1 MEKQNWR
8 ELVQRVIKT
17 EMSFRGVK
25 YQALSQRLEEN
36 GIIQTADN
44 LRNKVNKGIMGADLF
59 LQILVVLNARPL
71 NVADMQEI
79 MGDLS
84 RNTLEDDE

>member
-1 MEKQNWR
+1 MEKQSWR

-25 YQALSQRLEEN
+25 YQALSQRLAEQ
-36 GIIQTADN
+36 GINQSADN

-71 NVADMQEI
+71 NVTDMQEI
-79 MGDLS
+79 MSDLS
-84 RNTLEDDE
+84 QDHCDSDE

>member
-1 MEKQNWR
+1 MEKQGWR

-25 YQALSQRLEEN
+25 YQALSQRLAER
-36 GIIQTADN
+36 GIVQSADN

-71 NVADMQEI
+71 NVNDMQEI
-79 MGDLS
+79 MSDLS
-84 RNTLEDDE
+84 REHLPPND